1 MELRDQ
7 IIEQLKQVIDPELN
21 INVVD
26 LGLIYE
32 IDIRDNKDVFIEMT
46 LTTPGCPLH
55 DSITSGVKHAVS
67 YLDEVNDVEV
77 IIVWQPAWSPE
88 KMSPEAMQ
96 QLRGY

>member
-32 IDIRDNKDVFIEMT
+32 IDITENNDVIIEMT

-55 DSITSGVKHAVS
+55 DSITNGVKHSVS
-67 YLDEVNDVEV
+67 YLDEVNDVDV

-88 KMSPEAMQ
+88 RMSPEAMK
-96 QLRGY
+96 QLRG